1 MWNIATGGGIQKCNG
16 GSGTGNAVSGI
27 VEYQGTHFLVSYLNG
42 VVDVFQFMPQPAD
55 GQAVA
60 PAPLATYVPAS
71 AGFNARPAAVLTIAV
86 SSGPASDQNKE
97 PLDWLVLSRMDADSL
112 EVVQMDPN
120 FKWGGELTQT
130 SRCHAIL
137 PVDIAV
143 EGAGEERLVV
153 CAHGSIIKIFRWKG

>member
-1 MWNIATGGGIQKCNG
+1 
-16 GSGTGNAVSGI
+16 
-27 VEYQGTHFLVSYLNG
+27 
-42 VVDVFQFMPQPAD
+42 
-55 GQAVA
+55 
-60 PAPLATYVPAS
+60 
-71 AGFNARPAAVLTIAV
+71 
-86 SSGPASDQNKE
+86 
-97 PLDWLVLSRMDADSL
+97 MDADSL

>member
-86 SSGPASDQNKE
+86 SSGPASDQNKDC
-97 PLDWLVLSRMDADSL
+97 LLYTSDAAD
-112 EVVQMDPN
+112 E
-120 FKWGGELTQT
+120 
-130 SRCHAIL
+130 
-137 PVDIAV
+137 
-143 EGAGEERLVV
+143 
-153 CAHGSIIKIFRWKG
+153 